1 MGDVEIEASLVDQ
14 QVHLAIWPGPHR
26 IDTEMHDALPRQPFD
41 GGDIHVAI
49 FGRADHPQILPDD
62 TR

>member
-1 MGDVEIEASLVDQ
+1 
-14 QVHLAIWPGPHR
+14 
-26 IDTEMHDALPRQPFD
+26 MHDALPRQPFD
-41 GGDIHVAI
+41 GGDIHAAI